1 MRLGMVID
9 RPKRGHEAAS
19 VLDKAAMR
27 ACWLDGR
34 VVS

>member
-9 RPKRGHEAAS
+9 LHMRWHEAAS
-19 VLDKAAMR
+19 VLHKAAMR